1 MKNIIGLLAIAL
13 LTFSCG
19 SESNERS
26 QEGEGGIRLGG
37 VFRVNEVMDIR
48 SLYPLEITEVAA
60 HRVASQVYESLIKMD
75 QATLEPVASLAENW
89 ESNED
94 ATEWTFRLRK
104 GVYFHDD
111 PCFSNGKGREVVAE
125 DVAFVIRQLCTP
137 APNNRMFWLVR
148 DRLKGARAYYDAILE
163 GEEPASLEAIEVI
176 DDYTIKIKLAFPFAS
191 FLRLMGHN
199 AFYVYPKEA
208 LEMYGEDM
216 SNKAIGTGPFKLKV
230 FKRDEMVVLERN
242 ENYWGVD
249 EHGNKLPYLDA
260 IQTSFVQDK
269 KSELLMFRNGELDM
283 VFTLPLEMY
292 DDVMGSLENANDERV
307 DFRPQVKPSLSVHY
321 YSFNHLVAP
330 FDDVRVR
337 KAFNLAVDRESLI
350 RHTLQGEGTP
360 GTYGIVPPVFPTYPY
375 RALNGYDFDPEE
387 ARALLADAG
396 YPDGKDFPT
405 ITLQTTSGGQ
415 NYELVAQVIQEMLKE
430 NLNIDVEMKVLTMT
444 EQGEKEES
452 GNSVF
457 WRSAWLAD
465 YPDPENFLCLFIG
478 EDTKENSSSY
488 LNTVNYHSDLYDSLY
503 TLAIRQ
509 LDEKERFQ
517 TFAEMDQLIINDAVV
532 MPLYYEEFTRL
543 IPRYVKGFNQNSMEY
558 RDYTG
563 VWMNHSIDIPE
574 AKAKRG

>member
-1 MKNIIGLLAIAL
+1 
-13 LTFSCG
+13 
-19 SESNERS
+19 
-26 QEGEGGIRLGG
+26 
-37 VFRVNEVMDIR
+37 
-48 SLYPLEITEVAA
+48 
-60 HRVASQVYESLIKMD
+60 
-75 QATLEPVASLAENW
+75 
-89 ESNED
+89 
-94 ATEWTFRLRK
+94 
-104 GVYFHDD
+104 
-111 PCFSNGKGREVVAE
+111 
-125 DVAFVIRQLCTP
+125 
-137 APNNRMFWLVR
+137 
-148 DRLKGARAYYDAILE
+148 
-163 GEEPASLEAIEVI
+163 
-176 DDYTIKIKLAFPFAS
+176 
-191 FLRLMGHN
+191 
-199 AFYVYPKEA
+199 
-208 LEMYGEDM
+208 
-216 SNKAIGTGPFKLKV
+216 
-230 FKRDEMVVLERN
+230 
-242 ENYWGVD
+242 
-249 EHGNKLPYLDA
+249 
-260 IQTSFVQDK
+260 
-269 KSELLMFRNGELDM
+269 
-283 VFTLPLEMY
+283 
-292 DDVMGSLENANDERV
+292 
-307 DFRPQVKPSLSVHY
+307 
-321 YSFNHLVAP
+321 
-330 FDDVRVR
+330 
-337 KAFNLAVDRESLI
+337 
-350 RHTLQGEGTP
+350 
-360 GTYGIVPPVFPTYPY
+360 
-375 RALNGYDFDPEE
+375 LNGYDFDPEE

-558 RDYTG
+558 RDYTE